1 MRTVQAS
8 IRCVRCGYDL
18 RGVQVLGRCPEC
30 GAAVASSLAVSVDPS
45 LRDLVALQ
53 HPALVAT
60 TLITC
65 CTAPLACVALQLGG
79 PMLSMFD
86 MLTSRSSAITPRI
99 RLWAWLLSTLVL
111 VIALIMN
118 HVLWLRRDPVLRAEM
133 GRWRLWMLMGGW
145 MWTLATAAAAWAQ
158 WNPQYLSDAV
168 RSAMPWAG
176 TAIQIPGM
184 AMLLSA
190 LSVLLAITGRRS
202 QAFREAGA
210 ARQSVKLL
218 NLNAA
223 LLVVFSIASPVVHNR
238 LRWGL
243 LGNVIDAAVLALAGL
258 LLFGSAYLV
267 ANAWWIGRAL
277 VLPPMKL
284 EEAVSDE

>member
-1 MRTVQAS
+1 MHTVQAT

-18 RGVQVLGRCPEC
+18 RGAQVLGRCPEC
-30 GAAVASSLAVSVDPS
+30 GAAVASTLAVSVDPA

-53 HPALVAT
+53 RPALVAT
-60 TLITC
+60 SLIAWC
-65 CTAPLACVALQLGG
+65 AAPLACVALQLGG

-111 VIALIMN
+111 VVAL
-118 HVLWLRRDPVLRAEM
+118 VLSHALWFRRDAVLRAEM
-133 GRWRLWMLMGGW
+133 GRWRIWMLAGGW
-145 MWTLATAAAAWAQ
+145 LWTLATAVAAWAQ
-158 WNPQYLSDAV
+158 WHPQHLSDAV

-202 QAFREAGA
+202 QTYREAGA

-238 LRWGL
+238 LRWDV
-243 LGNVIDAAVLALAGL
+243 LGFVIDAAVLALAGL
-258 LLFGSAYLV
+258 LLFGSAYLL
-267 ANAWWIGRAL
+267 ANGWWIGRAL
-277 VLPPMKL
+277 VLPPMRL
-284 EEAVSDE
+284 EEVLSEE